1 MNKSLVFKRAWKTH
15 KIRVKH
21 NVSSNFGLILSNC
34 FYIARI
40 MKENYV
46 ETQNEFN

>member
-15 KIRVKH
+15 NIRVKH
-21 NVSSNFGLILSNC
+21 NVSSNFGLILSTC

-40 MKENYV
+40 VKDRYV
-46 ETQNEFN
+46 ELPNEFY